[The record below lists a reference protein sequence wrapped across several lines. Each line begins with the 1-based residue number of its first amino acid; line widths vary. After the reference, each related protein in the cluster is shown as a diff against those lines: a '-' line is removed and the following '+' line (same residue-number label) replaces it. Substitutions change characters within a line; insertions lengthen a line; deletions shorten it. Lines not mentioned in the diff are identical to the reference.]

1 LSSSWPIDVDS
12 FAPIACGTLLWKSR
26 GTEYVTVIAKA
37 TFAIVDD
44 GLARL
49 VAPDPL
55 VRSDATD
62 ASGTFRASD
71 VVPYLP
77 HADVVLVGAAMA
89 LAGNVVP
96 AQAVRLGI
104 ARDRPVLDKTIHVYG
119 DRSRAGAPA
128 VPFERMPLVYER
140 AYGGE
145 RYDDNPVGM
154 GRPGDSRLPNLVDPR
169 DPERPACFAPI
180 PADWLARLR
189 ALGGAQIPAAAG
201 AVVEIPQGFNWS
213 YFSVAPADQR
223 IDFLRGDEWIVLE
236 GFHRDRPRLQTRL
249 PSVRA
254 AARWTAARSARESSP
269 RPVEMVA
276 DRLALDT
283 DLLQACVVWRGRFA
297 FSHAA
302 VDSLRIEVGLG
313 IAGGAIRWPEALV
326 DEATSEQTTAFSVA
340 TAPTR
345 SADEDGEEG
354 TLALDAAA
362 PGAML
367 DLEPDATE
375 GTLAIDPEDPAATSS
390 SRAVLPFK
398 PVRAAPS
405 LDSAWLIDEQT
416 AAIIDPRL
424 AFQALPFAS
433 PDATSLDAATTTSFV
448 GLPFVRTGPSAS
460 AFVDEPTHEYD
471 DDEGEDEDDVPTLP
485 PVLAPSVNEA
495 PSRDRQ
501 DRTTSKDPDFSGES
515 VAEIRRDEPQPAF
528 PAEPRESA
536 LAIPLGADT
545 PADSKA
551 RQRVVAALAS
561 GSSLDDADLTGADLR
576 GLDFRGCS
584 LAHAKLRDADLRGAR
599 FDDAK
604 LVGAQLEGALLEE
617 ASFVGADLTRADFTR
632 AIVRR
637 ARFERARL
645 VDVKLAHADGSEAS
659 FEGVSGQRVVF
670 AKGSWDRAKFD
681 GAELEAPDFSG
692 ASIAEASFRRAVL
705 TDARLSDANASRA
718 IFDEA
723 RFSGL
728 RAKGARFVAARLLG
742 VDAKQAVLT
751 RADLSEADLANASLV
766 SASLAES
773 RLTRAN
779 LAGAD
784 LNDATL
790 EDADLTNVRATGASF
805 EGAQMSRIFGENA
818 DLSGSSL
825 LRAEL
830 RAARLPRVNLANA
843 LLCDALADDSVLDG
857 ANLRRTDLS
866 RASLRA
872 VSLARADL
880 SEARLEGTDLRS
892 ADLSGARL
900 VGALRKSAKLAGAK
914 LEGSIERDDEPN
926 GRES

>member
-1 LSSSWPIDVDS
+1 M
-12 FAPIACGTLLWKSR
+12 
-26 GTEYVTVIAKA
+26 TVIAKA

-302 VDSLRIEVGLG
+302 VDSLRIDVGLG
-313 IAGGAIRWPEALV
+313 IDGGSIRWPEALV
-326 DEATSEQTTAFSVA
+326 GEATSEQTTAFMAA

-345 SADEDGEEG
+345 SVDEEGEEG

-375 GTLAIDPEDPAATSS
+375 GTLSLEPDASEGTLAIEPDDPITSTPP
-390 SRAVLPFK
+390 RAVLPFI
-398 PVRAAPS
+398 PVRAAPELAS
-405 LDSAWLIDEQT
+405 TSFVDEQT
-416 AAIIDPRL
+416 AAFSDPRL
-424 AFQALPFAS
+424 AVQALPFAS
-433 PDATSLDAATTTSFV
+433 PDVTLLD
-448 GLPFVRTGPSAS
+448 GLPFVRTGPLAS
-460 AFVDEPTHEYD
+460 AFVDEPTRE
-471 DDEGEDEDDVPTLP
+471 DEEDEDDVPTLP

-501 DRTTSKDPDFSGES
+501 DRTTSKEPDFSGES
-515 VAEIRRDEPQPAF
+515 VAETRHDEPQPAF

-536 LAIPLGADT
+536 LAIALGADT

-599 FDDAK
+599 FGEAK

-645 VDVKLAHADGSEAS
+645 VDVKLAHADGCEAS
-659 FEGVSGQRVVF
+659 FEGVSGHRVVF

-681 GAELEAPDFSG
+681 GADLEAPDFSG
-692 ASIAEASFRRAVL
+692 ASMAEASFRRAVL

-857 ANLRRTDLS
+857 ANLRRADLS

-892 ADLSGARL
+892 ADLSSARL
-900 VGALRKSAKLAGAK
+900 VGAVRKSAKLAGAK
-914 LEGSIERDDEPN
+914 LEGSIERDDEHD